1 MNNDSLELLNKM
13 LSNFISERDEVKKQI
28 NSNLSRI
35 KETDSF
41 VKTLSENEDK
51 DYKLFSPRNS
61 GSVFQ
66 EEINRSRRELD
77 VYEDINRE
85 YSAKLLY
92 LDSYID
98 TLQKILDLENKKEFH
113 VDSELRNKNL
123 TVLNIQEEERQ
134 RIARDLHDTSLQN
147 LAHLVHKLELSSMYI
162 DQDPV
167 RAKLELAVTSKNLKS
182 VIEEIR
188 NTVFDLRPM
197 TFDDL
202 GIKEALGRLMTNA
215 NENSE
220 IEVYQDIDDIPCDNN
235 LILVSIYR
243 AVKECVSNS
252 VKHSQCTKLSLKC
265 KCYKNL
271 CDILV
276 EDNGKGFSIEDIKN
290 KEKHFGLSVMKERV
304 ELMGGKLD
312 VVSNINQ
319 GTRTH
324 LQVPLN

>member
-1 MNNDSLELLNKM
+1 MNSESLELLNKM
-13 LSNFISERDEVKKQI
+13 LEDFIQERNEVKKQI
-28 NSNLSRI
+28 DSNINRM
-35 KETDSF
+35 KETESF
-41 VKTLSENEDK
+41 VKSLSQSEDK
-51 DYKLFSPRNS
+51 DYRLFSPRSS

-66 EEINRSRRELD
+66 EEIYRSQKEID
-77 VYEDINRE
+77 TYKDIDKE
-85 YSAKLLY
+85 YCTKLSY
-92 LDSYID
+92 LDSYIKA
-98 TLQKILDLENKKEFH
+98 LQKISEIENKKEFH
-113 VDSELRNKNL
+113 VDSELRDRNL

-147 LAHLVHKLELSSMYI
+147 LAHLVHKLELSSLYI

-188 NTVFDLRPM
+188 NTIFDLRPM

-202 GIKEALGRLMTNA
+202 GIQEALGRLMTKA
-215 NENSE
+215 NESSE
-220 IEVYQDIDDIPCDNN
+220 IEVYQDIEDIPCNNN
-235 LILVSIYR
+235 LVLVSIYR

-252 VKHSQCTKLSLKC
+252 VKHSGCTRLSLIC
-265 KCYKNL
+265 KCYDNL

-276 EDNGKGFSIEDIKN
+276 EDNGKGFSVDDLKN

-304 ELMGGKLD
+304 ELMGGTLTVD
-312 VVSNINQ
+312 SRIGQ